1 LAVLVAGVGYIGAAL
16 AASLLRAGERVVA
29 LDNGFSTD
37 FAAVAA
43 LAREGDFHLV
53 RGSVTETRDVS
64 RALRRGP
71 FEVVYYLAAQASAAV
86 AHEQPRYTERTN
98 LTGPRVVLDAVVRHQ
113 VPRVVYASSIRV
125 YGTVL
130 PALIDET
137 TSYGPQPDLT
147 HLSQVYGEKLL
158 ETYARPHGFVGVAV
172 RLAVVYGVG
181 PVTKTDYPVMTVP
194 NKFCLQAIRGEAL
207 QVYPGAATP
216 TAFIHLDDACS
227 ALRAAASAPWPAGF
241 HAANASGEVCTVPEV
256 AGLVTQVARARGLSA
271 VVCSAAQPA
280 PTPDQPPIPAAH
292 ASQADEPTAQPR
304 VQSRLHGLGWRP
316 TRTLADS
323 VGDILDYFRT
333 QEAA

>member
-37 FAAVAA
+37 LAAVAA

-53 RGSVTETRDVS
+53 RGSVTMTRDVG
-64 RALRRGP
+64 RAFGSGP

-86 AHEQPRYTERTN
+86 AREQPRYTERTN

-130 PALIDET
+130 PALVDET
-137 TSYGPQPDLT
+137 TPYGPQPDLT

-172 RLAVVYGVG
+172 RLAVVYGTG
-181 PVTKTDYPVMTVP
+181 PVTKSDYPVMTVP
-194 NKFCLQAIRGEAL
+194 NKFCLQAIRGESL

-216 TAFIHLDDACS
+216 TAFIHLHDACT
-227 ALRAAASAPWPAGF
+227 ALQAAASAPWPAGLQ
-241 HAANASGEVCTVPEV
+241 AANASGEVCTVPDV
-256 AGLVTQVARARGLSA
+256 AGLVAQTARARGLGA
-271 VVCSAAQPA
+271 VVRSTAEPAPAPGQPPVAAAHAPQPSEPAAQPR
-280 PTPDQPPIPAAH
+280 I
-292 ASQADEPTAQPR
+292 
-304 VQSRLHGLGWRP
+304 QSRLHTLGWRP